1 MKKKRLTSW
10 EKRQRRRIQIII
22 RVAFFLVICVAAAVV
37 VKGFLPY
44 ETITLN
50 EYFTV
55 SYEGYNSKG
64 SAVLTLN
71 QTKLDEA
78 LEQVKEDYDA
88 ALFHTNEC
96 SDADYDNFEQS
107 ITASAR
113 NADNLSNG
121 SRFSIVYQ
129 YDEKLAEKL
138 KIRVSDKE
146 NEVTVAG
153 LTTAAVLTKEDLF
166 KDIEVKFTGISP
178 NITMEIIN
186 NSTVPFIQNMV
197 FNPAEFQE
205 YYKAGDAVKIRAYFS
220 DEECLK
226 QHYAIDTPSEECV
239 AEYTVEGTAA
249 YVTQASA
256 LSQDIIKEA
265 VAAGKKAFVNA
276 NEYGVRIFCEANLVP
291 VYINKKA
298 TFEWLSPTL
307 ISAYFKSVKPEAA
320 GQDGNHYN
328 DLDLIYIAKITQ
340 ADGVTCDA
348 EAVVRFSNIIEN
360 TDGTYEY
367 DFSAPKII
375 SASYSNSSIVK
386 NVIDKYEST
395 HNIEK
400 VDYSEYYK

>member
-10 EKRQRRRIQIII
+10 EKRQRRRIQIMI
-22 RVAFFLVICVAAAVV
+22 RVALFLVICVAAVIV

-64 SAVLTLN
+64 SAVLTLD
-71 QTKLDEA
+71 QTKLDET

-88 ALFHTNEC
+88 ALFHIDEC

-107 ITASAR
+107 ISASAQ
-113 NADNLSNG
+113 NANNLSNG
-121 SRFSIVYQ
+121 SKFSIDYQ

-138 KIRVSDKE
+138 KIKVSDKE
-146 NEVTVAG
+146 NEITVAG

-166 KDIEVKFTGISP
+166 RDIEVKFTGISP

-197 FNPAEFQE
+197 FNPEEFQE
-205 YYKAGDAVKIRAYFS
+205 YYKTGDVVKIRAYFS

-226 QHYAIDTPSEECV
+226 QHYAIDTPSEECIT
-239 AEYTVEGTAA
+239 EYTVEGTAA
-249 YVTQASA
+249 YVTEASA
-256 LSQDIIKEA
+256 LSQDLIKEA
-265 VAAGKKAFVNA
+265 VIAGKAAFVNA

-291 VYINKKA
+291 IYINKKA
-298 TFEWLSPTL
+298 TFEWLSPSL

-328 DLDLIYIAKITQ
+328 DLDLIYFVKITQ

-367 DFSAPKII
+367 DFSNPKII
-375 SASYSNSSIVK
+375 SASYSNASIVK
-386 NVIDKYEST
+386 NVVDKYEST